1 MYLYFTMNKL
11 KEIAVFVIFGLILF
25 GINSITQKKT
35 FEKKENS
42 ISLPIN
48 TVQYTRI
55 ESVQLLKKFL
65 YNELFVIK
73 DQLLIEQLQSIT
85 KNQDEGDFSISDLN
99 IDFSSPI
106 ELISIKLSRENYSI
120 IRIRSTKSGIEGE
133 FSIPYF
139 ETENEKCFLIEGDKK
154 NIKSLKK
161 EFSKSFNYSLKSKID
176 ISVLNFEN
184 KRLIQSSSISIQQKQ
199 IKIILNHKQN
209 QHKNHLL
216 LKESGFHFSFPVEE
230 GIDVE
235 EKLKQIPILPRINF
249 PFKEIRHISANYY
262 GFKFTENDSIIGIPK
277 IDLLLTFKHNT
288 KVDSLISNLLKQLN
302 VDFSIDKNMM
312 KLGKE
317 KLYFSQIN
325 PKTIY
330 LSSQTRVPSI
340 VKNNNPIKLSGD
352 LNLLTKLENAGWKG
366 MLIEVIPVFKST
378 KKLLQSTKNVKFKK
392 VNATTYEIIIPVKEN
407 KNVYHEFLKLVLSS
421 TF

>member
-184 KRLIQSSSISIQQKQ
+184 KRLIQSSNISIQQKQ

>member
-161 EFSKSFNYSLKSKID
+161 EFSKSFNYSFKSKID

-184 KRLIQSSSISIQQKQ
+184 KRLIQSSNISIQQKQ

-216 LKESGFHFSFPVEE
+216 LKESGFHFSFPVDE

>member
-154 NIKSLKK
+154 KIKSLKK
-161 EFSKSFNYSLKSKID
+161 EFSKSFNYSFKSKID

-184 KRLIQSSSISIQQKQ
+184 KRLIQSSNISIQQKQ

-216 LKESGFHFSFPVEE
+216 LKESGFHFSFPVDE

>member
-1 MYLYFTMNKL
+1 MNKL

-161 EFSKSFNYSLKSKID
+161 EFSKSFNYSFKSKID

-184 KRLIQSSSISIQQKQ
+184 KRLIQSSNISIQQKQ

-216 LKESGFHFSFPVEE
+216 LKESGFHFSFPVDE

-262 GFKFTENDSIIGIPK
+262 GFKFNENDSIIGIPK

>member
-1 MYLYFTMNKL
+1 MNKL

-161 EFSKSFNYSLKSKID
+161 EFSKSFNYSFKSKID

-184 KRLIQSSSISIQQKQ
+184 KRLIQSSNISIQQKQ

-216 LKESGFHFSFPVEE
+216 LKESGFHFSFPVDE

-235 EKLKQIPILPRINF
+235 EKLKQIPTLPRINF

>member
-1 MYLYFTMNKL
+1 MNKL

-161 EFSKSFNYSLKSKID
+161 EFSKSFNYSFKSKID

-184 KRLIQSSSISIQQKQ
+184 KRLIQSSNISIQQKQ

-216 LKESGFHFSFPVEE
+216 LKESGFHFSFPVDE

>member
-161 EFSKSFNYSLKSKID
+161 EFSKSFNYSFKSKID

-184 KRLIQSSSISIQQKQ
+184 KRLIQSSNISIQQKQ

-216 LKESGFHFSFPVEE
+216 LKESGFHFSFPVDE

-262 GFKFTENDSIIGIPK
+262 GFKFNENDSIIGIPK

>member
-1 MYLYFTMNKL
+1 MNKL

-161 EFSKSFNYSLKSKID
+161 EFSKSFNYSFKSKID

-184 KRLIQSSSISIQQKQ
+184 KRLIQSSNISIQQKQ

-216 LKESGFHFSFPVEE
+216 LKESGFHFSFPVDE

-262 GFKFTENDSIIGIPK
+262 GFKFNENDSIIGIPK

-312 KLGKE
+312 NLGKE

>member
-1 MYLYFTMNKL
+1 MNKL

-85 KNQDEGDFSISDLN
+85 KNQDEGDLSISDLN

-176 ISVLNFEN
+176 ISVLNFKN
-184 KRLIQSSSISIQQKQ
+184 KRLIQSSNISIQQKQ

-216 LKESGFHFSFPVEE
+216 LKESGFHFSFPVDE